1 MLTFE
6 NHTCASIQ
14 GGGKFILGKLE
25 SNLILTQTYSEHR
38 CRNVKGVLG
47 IEQERTKRMDVFSS
61 ASLCAQVCLKEGE
74 RMASTSSGLTVPKAD
89 FQNEV
94 TSLNMKVVSQFVKL
108 GFVLEVCY
116 L

>member
-1 MLTFE
+1 
-6 NHTCASIQ
+6 
-14 GGGKFILGKLE
+14 
-25 SNLILTQTYSEHR
+25 
-38 CRNVKGVLG
+38 
-47 IEQERTKRMDVFSS
+47 MDVFSS
-61 ASLCAQVCLKEGE
+61 SSLCAQVCLKEGE
-74 RMASTSSGLTVPKAD
+74 RRMASTSSGLTVPKAD